1 MPDSFPDHF
10 SAVARGYA
18 RYRPTYPAQLFD
30 WIAANAPARD
40 AVWDCAAGSG
50 QASLP
55 LAHRFA
61 HVYATDASA
70 TQLAEAP
77 AHERITWSVAPAEA
91 SGLDPHSVDAVTVAQ
106 ALHWFDLQRFW
117 AEVRRVARPD
127 AAFVAWSYGLLEF
140 DDAELN
146 WLLRD
151 FHDNVV
157 GPYWPIER
165 GKVDAGYQGID
176 LPFERLTPPP
186 IGMRAGWTLD
196 HLTGYLRT
204 WSATR
209 RYIVEQGKDPVTSFA
224 DTLRIAWGDGPR
236 EVRWPLTILAGRVEA
251 R

>member
-1 MPDSFPDHF
+1 
-10 SAVARGYA
+10 V
-18 RYRPTYPAQLFD
+18 
-30 WIAANAPARD
+30 APARD

-55 LAHRFA
+55 LADRFI

-77 AHERITWSVAPAEA
+77 VHERITWSVAPAEA
-91 SGLDPHSVDAVTVAQ
+91 SGLDPHTVDAVTVAQ
-106 ALHWFDLQRFW
+106 ALHWFDLRRFW
-117 AEVRRVARPD
+117 TEVR
-127 AAFVAWSYGLLEF
+127 
-140 DDAELN
+140 
-146 WLLRD
+146 RD

-165 GKVDAGYQGID
+165 GKADAGYQGID
-176 LPFERLTPPP
+176 LPFARIEAPP
-186 IGMRAGWTLD
+186 IPMTANWTLD